1 MDRRCLIRIAAGTRI
16 AVVDSEAG
24 HGAALADAETR
35 LRTAPRDFAPAER
48 DVRTAEAD
56 RVQAM
61 AWRKDPRFAGM
72 VQMIQ
77 TP

>member
-1 MDRRCLIRIAAGTRI
+1 M
-16 AVVDSEAG
+16 
-24 HGAALADAETR
+24 
-35 LRTAPRDFAPAER
+35 RDFALAER

-61 AWRKDPRFAGM
+61 AWRKDPRFAEM

-77 TP
+77 MP